1 MVIDESG
8 TTDGSMWHDQA
19 RLRDKFWSAPVELC
33 DFYGRCGPNSNCD
46 HTNAHEYECT
56 CLPVFEPKLQNE
68 WNLRDGSGG
77 CVRREGV
84 SVCQNGQRFVKVAR
98 VKVPNAST
106 ARVNISMNLKECEEE
121 CLRKCSCMAYSNA
134 DDRWGG
140 RECATWHGDLMD
152 TMTYLYVR
160 VDAVVL
166 GIVSPYQF
174 TFFLL
179 FLPNM

>member
-1 MVIDESG
+1 
-8 TTDGSMWHDQA
+8 MWHDQA
-19 RLRDKFWSAPVELC
+19 RRWDKFWSAPVELC
-33 DFYGRCGPNSNCD
+33 GFYGKCGPNSNCD
-46 HTNAHEYECT
+46 PTNAHEFECT
-56 CLPVFEPKLQNE
+56 CLPGFEPKLQNE

-77 CVRREGV
+77 CVRRKGV

-98 VKVPNAST
+98 VNM
-106 ARVNISMNLKECEEE
+106 SMSLKES
-121 CLRKCSCMAYSNA
+121 CLRNCSCMAYSNA

-152 TMTYLYVR
+152 KRTYLDANQELYVR

-166 GIVSPYQF
+166 GIVSPHRF